1 MRDGFTVGS
10 DIHRENRDIRGG
22 GKLHHRLAACG
33 VGRADNDGV
42 NGLGDEVLNLAELLV
57 RVAGSILNDQ
67 LDIQLRSLGDH
78 GSLNVVVENML
89 LVEQADADTDRFAGS
104 GGCGS
109 AG

>member
-1 MRDGFTVGS
+1 MLCIS
-10 DIHRENRDIRGG
+10 
-22 GKLHHRLAACG
+22 
-33 VGRADNDGV
+33 
-42 NGLGDEVLNLAELLV
+42 LG
-57 RVAGSILNDQ
+57 ILNDQ

-89 LVEQADADTDRFAGS
+89 LVEQADADADRFAGS